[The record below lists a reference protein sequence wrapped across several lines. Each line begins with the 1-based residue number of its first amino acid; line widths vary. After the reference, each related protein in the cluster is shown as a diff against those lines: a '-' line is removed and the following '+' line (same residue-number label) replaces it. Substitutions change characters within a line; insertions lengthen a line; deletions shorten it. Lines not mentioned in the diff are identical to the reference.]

1 MPKYGAMLT
10 ARAHLWLGFRGAC
23 ALAVQVTIKVECAIS
38 LPRGS
43 SAGVT
48 GGSRD
53 GALGGQAVCGP
64 ACVTGGSLRQT
75 RVCQVAEAI
84 SAQCLRYALG

>member
-1 MPKYGAMLT
+1 MPMYGAMIT
-10 ARAHLWLGFRGAC
+10 ALAHLWLGFRGAC

-48 GGSRD
+48 GGSRY
-53 GALGGQAVCGP
+53 GAVGGQAVCRL
-64 ACVTGGSLRQT
+64 ACVTGGFSPTDARMPS
-75 RVCQVAEAI
+75 C
-84 SAQCLRYALG
+84 